1 MTYNRPTWLFSENF
15 FFFKLEANYFT
26 ILSLFLPHIDMNQPW
41 VYTCSPSWTPLPLPS
56 FWNFK
61 RTKQN
66 KTKTIPLSL
75 LNQVFPAS
83 KCIWMEIRKRLRQK
97 GLKETTPS
105 PGFTREA
112 VLWSL
117 SQQFHLDVFLSKTR
131 NDSSEIH
138 HWKAEKQ
145 TITYGYVRS
154 FLFV

>member
-1 MTYNRPTWLFSENF
+1 MAIFWNF
-15 FFFKLEANYFT
+15 FFFLNWRPITLQYCPCFCHTLTWISHGCTRVPHLEPPSHCPLSE
-26 ILSLFLPHIDMNQPW
+26 IL
-41 VYTCSPSWTPLPLPS
+41 
-56 FWNFK
+56 K
-61 RTKQN
+61 EQN